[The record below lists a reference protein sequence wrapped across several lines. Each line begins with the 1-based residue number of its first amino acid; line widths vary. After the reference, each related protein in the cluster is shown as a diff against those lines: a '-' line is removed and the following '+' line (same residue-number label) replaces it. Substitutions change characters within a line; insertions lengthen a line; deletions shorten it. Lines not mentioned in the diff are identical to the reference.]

1 MWIIKW
7 ILGALILLLIIGF
20 AIQNTEQTA
29 SVRFI
34 KWESQE
40 LPLWV
45 FMYISFGVGMVVWLI
60 FSIFRVVGLKAETR
74 RVKKENKRLKEE
86 LDNLRNVSIEEET
99 ELGIEPSREV

>member
-20 AIQNTEQTA
+20 AMQNTEQMV
-29 SVRFI
+29 SISFI

-60 FSIFRVVGLKAETR
+60 FSIFRVVRLKAEVR

-99 ELGIEPSREV
+99 ELGIEPLREV